1 MVLPDNLLAAT
12 TERFEERTAER
23 AEVEQKLDEV
33 KAGRASVLEVDSP
46 ERVALRGQR
55 VAARDTLD
63 ASPVPATES
72 PEVLERIID
81 GSNLLAVAFLE
92 LGARVA
98 STVGRINVRDQ
109 VQLRGFGTGF
119 LAAPRVLMTNNH
131 VLSDAGEARF
141 SQVEFDLQNDI
152 DGRPRP
158 TYSFDL
164 LPDELFLTNREL
176 DVTMVAVAPRSRA
189 DSTAPQ
195 RDLADFGSNR
205 LSRLQ
210 GKILLG
216 ESINI
221 IQHPEGQPKQLALQQ
236 NELVDRFDAFLHY
249 RSDTSPGSSGS
260 PLFNNQW
267 EVLGLHHSGVPAKDA
282 QGRILAV
289 DGSVWDRSMGDDKIK
304 WIANEGIRIS
314 SVISFA
320 ETEAPNLPP
329 AARDLL
335 RLVIDPGPETTPIT
349 PLPAGVGIIPVPAP
363 PSPATLVGSTET
375 PAAATTTSVVAAAP
389 TAVAPQAP
397 AGTADVTVTVPL
409 RITVQLAGQ
418 SAAAV
423 TQAAPVAA
431 PALVEAVS
439 IDPDYTTRAGYDP
452 EFTGLTVPLPE
463 LTAQQRE
470 QVAMNQQPL
479 PGRDPAVLDYHHY
492 SLVMHRGRRI
502 AWYSVVNIEGALSM
516 ELNRDRDKWIFDPR
530 IDREAQMGPE
540 IYEDNDFDRGHLVR
554 RLDPAWGSVEKIAR
568 VANDDTFHFTNCS
581 PQHKFFNQG
590 KTLWA
595 GLEDHLLH
603 GARAAK
609 QRITVFNGP
618 VLKPADPIFRGVQIP
633 LAYWKVV
640 AFRTAEGKGASAAFL
655 ISQKELVEK
664 ELEAAFA
671 PETFQVPVRSIASL
685 TSLDFSHLREFD
697 SLDGEREESDVV
709 EESTDLP
716 LPGVRLG
723 SYDDLRL

>member
-1 MVLPDNLLAAT
+1 MVLPDNLLSAT
-12 TERFEERTAER
+12 TERFEERAAER
-23 AEVEQKLDEV
+23 AEVEQKIDEV
-33 KAGRASVLEVDSP
+33 KAGRASVLEVDTP
-46 ERVALRGQR
+46 ERVAMRGQR

-98 STVGRINVRDQ
+98 STVGRINIRDQ

-131 VLSDAGEARF
+131 VLSDPAEARF

-158 TYSFDL
+158 TYAFDL

-176 DVTMVAVAPRSRA
+176 DVTMVAVAPRSRP
-189 DSTAPQ
+189 DSTTPQ

-236 NELVDRFDAFLHY
+236 NELVDRFDTFLHY

-282 QGRILAV
+282 QGRILSV
-289 DGSVWDRSMGDDKIK
+289 DGTVWDRSMGDDKIK

-320 ETEAPNLPP
+320 ETEAPNLQP

-335 RLVIDPGPETTPIT
+335 RRLIDPGPETTPIT
-349 PLPAGVGIIPVPAP
+349 PPASVT
-363 PSPATLVGSTET
+363 SPATLVGSIET
-375 PAAATTTSVVAAAP
+375 PAATTTTSVVAAAP
-389 TAVAPQAP
+389 TSTTSTTRAPA
-397 AGTADVTVTVPL
+397 AGTADVTLTVPL
-409 RITVQLAGQ
+409 TITVQVAGQ
-418 SAAAV
+418 PVGSA
-423 TQAAPVAA
+423 TSAA
-431 PALVEAVS
+431 PAPATASLVEAVS

-452 EFTGLTVPLPE
+452 EFTGLKVPLPE

-470 QVAMNQQPL
+470 QVAMNRQPL

-540 IYEDNDFDRGHLVR
+540 IYEANDFDRGHLVR
-554 RLDPAWGSVEKIAR
+554 RLDPAWGADEKVAR
-568 VANDDTFHFTNCS
+568 VANDDTFHFSNCA

-609 QRITVFNGP
+609 RRITVFNGP

-640 AFRTAEGKGASAAFL
+640 AFTTAEGKGASAAFL
-655 ISQKELVEK
+655 ISQKQLVER

-671 PETFQVPVRSIASL
+671 PETFQVPVRSIATL

-697 SLDGEREESDVV
+697 ALDGEREESDSL
-709 EESTDLP
+709 EESTDLA
-716 LPGVRLG
+716 LPGVRLA
-723 SYDDLRL
+723 SFDDLRL

>member
-1 MVLPDNLLAAT
+1 MVLPDNLLSAT
-12 TERFEERTAER
+12 TERFEERAAER
-23 AEVEQKLDEV
+23 AEVEHKIDEV
-33 KAGRASVLEVDSP
+33 KAGRASLLEVDTP
-46 ERVALRGQR
+46 ERVAMRGRR
-55 VAARDTLD
+55 VATRDTLD

-72 PEVLERIID
+72 VEVLERIID

-98 STVGRINVRDQ
+98 STVGRINIRDQ

-131 VLSDAGEARF
+131 VLSDPAEARF

-158 TYSFDL
+158 TYAFDL

-176 DVTMVAVAPRSRA
+176 DVTMVAVAPRSRV
-189 DSTAPQ
+189 DSTTPQ
-195 RDLADFGSNR
+195 RDLTDFGSNR

-236 NELVDRFDAFLHY
+236 NELIDRFDTFLHY

-282 QGRILAV
+282 QGRILSV
-289 DGSVWDRSMGDDKIK
+289 DGTVWDRSMGDDKIK

-320 ETEAPNLPP
+320 ETESPNLQP

-335 RLVIDPGPETTPIT
+335 RRLIDPGPETTPIT
-349 PLPAGVGIIPVPAP
+349 PPASPT
-363 PSPATLVGSTET
+363 SPARLVGSIET
-375 PAAATTTSVVAAAP
+375 PAAAASTSVAAAAP
-389 TAVAPQAP
+389 TSTTTAPV
-397 AGTADVTVTVPL
+397 AGTADVTLTVPL
-409 RITVQLAGQ
+409 TITVQVAGQ
-418 SAAAV
+418 SVGAATAAAP
-423 TQAAPVAA
+423 TPA
-431 PALVEAVS
+431 PATASLVEAIS
-439 IDPDYTTRAGYDP
+439 IDPDYTTRGGYDP
-452 EFTGLTVPLPE
+452 EFTGLKVPLPE

-470 QVAMNQQPL
+470 QVAMNREPL

-530 IDREAQMGPE
+530 IEREEQMGPE
-540 IYEDNDFDRGHLVR
+540 IYEANDFDRGHLVR
-554 RLDPAWGSVEKIAR
+554 RLDPAWGADERVAR
-568 VANDDTFHFTNCS
+568 VANDDTFHFSNCA

-640 AFRTAEGKGASAAFL
+640 VFRTAEGKDASAAFL
-655 ISQKELVEK
+655 ISQKQLVER

-671 PETFQVPVRSIASL
+671 PETFQVPVRSITAL

-697 SLDGEREESDVV
+697 ALDGEREQSDSL
-709 EESTDLP
+709 EESTDLA
-716 LPGVRLG
+716 LPGVRLA
-723 SYDDLRL
+723 SYADLRL